1 MFSFVLFHLVKSTF
15 RSTEL
20 SLRARSPP
28 RKKKSMKPLKQI
40 TEGARRSEGARHLSP
55 HPGCRGRRT
64 RLSPSPY
71 LHVLRALQKRC
82 PRPQSSP
89 SRTPQRGRRRGGLR
103 GARESAENNKPE
115 DKSYLLLSLHREPQF
130 PHELTEGLNALKSV
144 GRDGRKLLRSIRIKL
159 PKMS

>member
-71 LHVLRALQKRC
+71 LQVLRALQSAAPGRN
-82 PRPQSSP
+82 RPHRALRSAA
-89 SRTPQRGRRRGGLR
+89 GEGGGLR